1 MPPLDGYHVFND
13 ILFRGKIRLSE
24 KGFRIGMLVV
34 MILAA
39 QGILGNMETATEQLA
54 SIDLGGMVADVDAL
68 VTTAQNSLTETMKKL
83 DTVDFKALNK
93 AISDLS
99 AVVEPLSKVMKAFS

>member
-1 MPPLDGYHVFND
+1 
-13 ILFRGKIRLSE
+13 
-24 KGFRIGMLVV
+24 
-34 MILAA
+34 MILMLRMLPQINEVLPRVSGAVEQM

-54 SIDLGGMVADVDAL
+54 SIDLGGMVSDVDTL
-68 VTTAQNSLTETMKKL
+68 VATAQNSLTETMKKL